1 MTPNAKTCKTCGE
14 VKPLDEFQGVR
25 RPDGSIKRHAHC
37 LPCRRR
43 SRRKQA
49 HERFDYGFALLAHC
63 AEDENG
69 CWIWQGTVTHDGYGY
84 ARACGLMIR
93 AHRLS
98 YALHHG
104 DLPAD
109 AIICHTCDVPLC
121 VNPDHLYA
129 GDEVTNWLDMV
140 ERKRRKRIRGEE
152 RICTRLTP
160 ELVRE
165 ARRRAA
171 LGETQRSIAKDFGVA
186 QSAISRAVRG
196 ETWAHV
202 A

>member
-1 MTPNAKTCKTCGE
+1 MTPATKTCKTCGIT
-14 VKPLDEFQGVR
+14 KAIGEFQGSR
-25 RPDGSIKRHAHC
+25 RPDGTIKRQAHC
-37 LPCRRR
+37 LACRRR

-63 AEDENG
+63 REDDRG
-69 CWIWQGTVTHDGYGY
+69 CWIWQGHTTTDGYGY

-98 YALHHG
+98 YALHYG
-104 DLPAD
+104 DLPEG

-129 GDEVTNWLDMV
+129 GDEITNWLDMV
-140 ERKRRKRIRGEE
+140 ERERPKRINGEL

-160 ELVRE
+160 ERIRE
-165 ARRRAA
+165 ARERHAK
-171 LGETQRSIAKDFGVA
+171 GETQASIAQDFGVH
-186 QSAISRAVRG
+186 QSAISRAVRSL
-196 ETWAHV
+196 TWAHV